1 MFSGRTNARTPT
13 GWSDGSWVDDRI
25 VRNGGLDRR
34 LNLPEHLHNVVKG
47 QQHMA
52 TTYRIDSFF
61 RGARRDQDAAL
72 ASLDR
77 VHQGK
82 QATSRQSTVEV
93 LRRVED
99 TAKASNWIEKAG
111 Y

>member
-25 VRNGGLDRR
+25 ARNGGLDRR
-34 LNLPEHLHNVVKG
+34 LNLPASYTTLKG

-77 VHQGK
+77 VHKGK
-82 QATSRQSTVEV
+82 QGTSRQSTVEV
-93 LRRVED
+93 LQQVET